1 MKAAIIRPTL
11 NLSSPS
17 SFLSNPTT
25 SSTACSSIISSALFS
40 TTTPTTTTTTTT
52 TTAATA
58 RLWID
63 TDVGFDDLV
72 AIGCCCG
79 VNGDV
84 NINGSGSGRCDG
96 KYNLKV
102 ATRTIA
108 GISTVG
114 GGMTS
119 NTFDGVTILRRL
131 LFSSNDNN
139 KNNNLDNKVVIV
151 PGRIRDSSK
160 ISKIIPDP
168 FWLTKCRSQ
177 MNDFCSSE
185 GFILSTNLDN
195 ACSNEYE
202 DNYNSVL
209 DDIDDNNNNNNRK
222 TNVDD
227 NDDDDAATTFLS
239 TTMLSTTTN
248 NIKIDLICLG
258 PLTNLAHWLE
268 RIPDFAS
275 DRLNSVWILGG
286 NIPTKTKTTK
296 IRSNKEEIDQNI
308 STSTS
313 SSSTS
318 LSEVE
323 EEVEAEFNFARDPEA
338 VQTVLNHRGLHG
350 KTIHIVPQE
359 VCNRDA
365 FERSFCRPTVSA
377 TTTTTTAASEIIDD
391 WFTTKCQS
399 SNNTTVS
406 SLLPSWMV
414 RLIRTRSFSLYG
426 DPVCIYAR
434 ELYLHNNDDNSNS
447 NQGNSNFND
456 EDNDD
461 DAGNKTKIRWKNYY
475 TSSISSISS
484 NTGNDNILE
493 VDSYGRLVLVQQS
506 ATNMG
511 AATTTTTTTTIAPYI
526 PVANDNGKHVDD
538 ESNIDCN
545 NCNDDDYSKYE
556 GIDDNNNNDS
566 HNDSS
571 SGITIRVAHEIDL
584 GPAYLDWLTDSLT
597 ATTTTPTTLR

>member
-1 MKAAIIRPTL
+1 MGRQRSSRTIGITTMKAIIRPTL
-11 NLSSPS
+11 ISSSPS

-40 TTTPTTTTTTTT
+40 TTTPTATTA
-52 TTAATA
+52 TAATTA
-58 RLWID
+58 KLWID

-72 AIGCCCG
+72 AIGCCCDVNDKVN
-79 VNGDV
+79 VNGND
-84 NINGSGSGRCDG
+84 SGSGR
-96 KYNLKV
+96 
-102 ATRTIA
+102 TIV

-131 LFSSNDNN
+131 LFPSNDDDDDDDDDDDNN
-139 KNNNLDNKVVIV
+139 SENKFVTV
-151 PGRIRDSSK
+151 PGRMKESNK
-160 ISKIIPDP
+160 VSKIIPDP

-185 GFILSTNLDN
+185 GIILSNDVNT

-202 DNYNSVL
+202 D
-209 DDIDDNNNNNNRK
+209 DNNNILDDTNDNDNNRND
-222 TNVDD
+222 NVDD
-227 NDDDDAATTFLS
+227 DNDNDAATAFLS
-239 TTMLSTTTN
+239 TTMISTTEN
-248 NIKIDLICLG
+248 KIDLICLG

-268 RIPDFAS
+268 HIPDFAS

-286 NIPTKTKTTK
+286 NIPTTRTATKT
-296 IRSNKEEIDQNI
+296 
-308 STSTS
+308 TS
-313 SSSTS
+313 SSSS
-318 LSEVE
+318 SEDI
-323 EEVEAEFNFARDPEA
+323 VEAEFNFTRDPEA
-338 VQTVLNHRGLHG
+338 VQTVLSHTGLHG
-350 KTIHIVPQE
+350 KIIHIVPQE

-365 FERSFCRPTVSA
+365 FERSFRSGVAPTVSGA
-377 TTTTTTAASEIIDD
+377 TTTTTTATTVTITASEIIDD
-391 WFTTKCQS
+391 WLTKYKVS
-399 SNNTTVS
+399 DNTTTSGS
-406 SLLPSWMV
+406 SLLPSWMA

-426 DPVCIYAR
+426 DPVCIYIR
-434 ELYLHNNDDNSNS
+434 DLCLHNNDDNHNMVNS
-447 NQGNSNFND
+447 KSDND
-456 EDNDD
+456 ENNND
-461 DAGNKTKIRWKNYY
+461 DAGNKTTIRWKNYY
-475 TSSISSISS
+475 TSSSSSS
-484 NTGNDNILE
+484 KVGNDNILE
-493 VDSYGRLVLVQQS
+493 VDSHGRLLLVQQS

-597 ATTTTPTTLR
+597 TTTTTPTTLR